1 MRISHTVMPPVMIAV
16 STLTV
21 VSVAGC
27 SSHSKSS
34 TPTSGSAASPTAHA
48 PLSDYT
54 TLLIKAS
61 DINAPNRSRPAQPVK
76 NPNGQQGA
84 TTTFSDQDHSH
95 AIIDTI
101 LVPLDPA
108 AAANALDSA
117 KGNAARDAAR
127 QNRMSADVGVD
138 GTTITGTSPDRSK
151 GVTVLLFTE
160 GKAFVSWNSTAPPT
174 RWHRRN
180 SSSTSATNKTPPS
193 KRASVASAIRR
204 FQCPGSNARG
214 SAVGPV
220 IPVSWL
226 QWASPPERGLGM
238 RRVMM
243 RSASTSSSR
252 ARCEPRQ

>member
-1 MRISHTVMPPVMIAV
+1 MRISHTVIAGV
-16 STLTV
+16 VAASTLTV

-34 TPTSGSAASPTAHA
+34 APTSGSATTTHA
-48 PLSDYT
+48 QLSDYT

-61 DINAPNRSRPAQPVK
+61 DINAPEPFTASPAVK

-101 LVPLDPA
+101 QVLPDPA

-117 KGNAARDAAR
+117 RAMQHETLQAKP
-127 QNRMSADVGVD
+127 MSVDVGVD

-160 GKAFVSWNSTAPPT
+160 GKAFVSLEFDGPSYALAPPEFI
-174 RWHRRN
+174 HDVGDKQD
-180 SSSTSATNKTPPS
+180 A
-193 KRASVASAIRR
+193 AIKK
-204 FQCPGSNARG
+204 
-214 SAVGPV
+214 
-220 IPVSWL
+220 
-226 QWASPPERGLGM
+226 GLGG
-238 RRVMM
+238 
-243 RSASTSSSR
+243 
-252 ARCEPRQ
+252 